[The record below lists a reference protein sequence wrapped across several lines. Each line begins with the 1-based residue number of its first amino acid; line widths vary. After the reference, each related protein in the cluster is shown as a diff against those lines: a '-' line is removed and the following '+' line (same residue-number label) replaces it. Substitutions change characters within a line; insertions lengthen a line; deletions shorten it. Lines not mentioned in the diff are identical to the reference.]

1 MYSLQKQHDLVN
13 VHLCFKSGK
22 HKQERPC
29 VDDRKDRHL
38 NVTND
43 AHAAVVLTEH
53 TKQQSVFCEVE
64 KDYKHDT

>member
-1 MYSLQKQHDLVN
+1 MYSLEKQHDLVN
-13 VHLCFKSGK
+13 LHLCFKSGK

-53 TKQQSVFCEVE
+53 TKQ
-64 KDYKHDT
+64 